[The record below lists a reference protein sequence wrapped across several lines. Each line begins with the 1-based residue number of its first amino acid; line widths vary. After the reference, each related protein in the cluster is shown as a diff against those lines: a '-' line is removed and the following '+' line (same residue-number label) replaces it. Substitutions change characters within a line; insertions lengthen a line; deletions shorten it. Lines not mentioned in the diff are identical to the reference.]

1 MSKETTSTLTLIIL
15 KLATI
20 IYTYVNYRNLVVFIY
35 LFSRQLYSSVNLK
48 YFLIVNTRRWIEDIT
63 GTTLPWKKGSVD
75 IYFKDII
82 QFKLITA
89 VRSLDLPQVELQRK
103 PNLESWKCLQ
113 CSKLEHELWDYL
125 LSWRTEK
132 VYQTC

>member
-63 GTTLPWKKGSVD
+63 GTTLPWQKGSVD

-89 VRSLDLPQVELQRK
+89 VRSLDLPQMELQRK